1 MSCPV
6 CSPQRSR
13 GCSGKEAARTPRG
26 SPGAAEPEPGC
37 CRASSSSGMSS
48 RGRTLP
54 GPAARL
60 GEMVLAPR
68 GRELR
73 TRSVQQEACQR
84 WCSSGKGRFKGEK
97 ASLPQQEPLRGLE
110 RHVST
115 NRCKEVA
122 GCGRQL
128 GTGELLWGTG
138 EGQGGWGGNA
148 VRIYGTNPCLTGYGP
163 SSLEQLCRDRRQR
176 ASTTLSPEATW
187 AQRCKEGRKV
197 SLQPSSLLPWEHG
210 G

>member
-13 GCSGKEAARTPRG
+13 GCSGKEAAQTPRG
-26 SPGAAEPEPGC
+26 SPGAAEPEPGH

-73 TRSVQQEACQR
+73 TRSACSR
-84 WCSSGKGRFKGEK
+84 KPARDGAARERGDLKGKKPRCLSK
-97 ASLPQQEPLRGLE
+97 SL
-110 RHVST
+110 
-115 NRCKEVA
+115 
-122 GCGRQL
+122 CG
-128 GTGELLWGTG
+128 G
-138 EGQGGWGGNA
+138 
-148 VRIYGTNPCLTGYGP
+148 
-163 SSLEQLCRDRRQR
+163 
-176 ASTTLSPEATW
+176 
-187 AQRCKEGRKV
+187 
-197 SLQPSSLLPWEHG
+197 
-210 G
+210 